1 MKIKYIDGYDFSFR
15 HAPLWRKN
23 IRDFNKSESLYCF
36 GVDINRNFD
45 ANWMSK

>member
-1 MKIKYIDGYDFSFR
+1 MQ

-23 IRDFNKSESLYCF
+23 TRDFNKNKSLPACF

-45 ANWMSK
+45 ANWMSNKTNI